1 MDGSAGALVHCS
13 AMTEVHDNAARG
25 RFELSDGGET
35 AIAAYTREGDAIVF
49 THTEVPP
56 ALEGQGVGTRLVK
69 GALAQVRAAG
79 LKVVPACS
87 FVAAYVQRHPDEV
100 DLA

>member
-1 MDGSAGALVHCS
+1 MSHVI
-13 AMTEVHDNAARG
+13 DNAAAG
-25 RFELSDGGET
+25 RFELAEQGET
-35 AIAAYTREGDAIVF
+35 AIAVYVRKGNAIVF

-56 ALEGQGVGTRLVK
+56 VLEGHGVGSRLIA

-79 LKVVPACS
+79 LEVVPACA
-87 FVAAYVQRHPDEV
+87 FVADYVRRHPDAA

>member
-1 MDGSAGALVHCS
+1 MSQVI
-13 AMTEVHDNAARG
+13 DNRAAG
-25 RFELSDGGET
+25 RFELTEDGET
-35 AIAAYTREGDAIVF
+35 AIAAYTREGGSIVF

-56 ALEGQGVGTRLVK
+56 ALEGHGVGSRLVA

-79 LKVVPACS
+79 LTVVPACS
-87 FVAAYVQRHPDEV
+87 FVAAYVRRHPDAA

>member
-1 MDGSAGALVHCS
+1 MNNVI
-13 AMTEVHDNAARG
+13 DNAAAG
-25 RFELSDGGET
+25 RFELTDQGQT
-35 AIAAYTREGDAIVF
+35 AIAAYTRDGDAVVF
-49 THTEVPP
+49 THTSVPP
-56 ALEGQGVGTRLVK
+56 ELAGQGIGSRLIA

-87 FVAAYVQRHPDEV
+87 FVAAYVQRHPAAA

>member
-1 MDGSAGALVHCS
+1 MDGSAAALVHCS
-13 AMTEVHDNAARG
+13 GMTEVHDNAARG
-25 RFELSDGGET
+25 RFELSEGGET

-56 ALEGQGVGTRLVK
+56 ALEGHGVGTRLVK

-87 FVAAYVQRHPDEV
+87 FVAAYVQRHPDEA